1 MQTSKLRKIAISVG
15 AVLLISA
22 LAYILGWSSL
32 LTVKNIEISG
42 TQSSATITNE
52 LKAKNLNLEVGMKLA
67 RVDLRG
73 IKSTLADMDWLAK
86 FSVSRN
92 WVTGKISLT
101 IEEKNGIA
109 KAISTD
115 GTKLYFDLNGQLFKP
130 VSAVQVASETR
141 LPLVDSQN
149 KSTENLVQV
158 AKLLKEIPPELSE
171 LVSKLNGISV
181 GNSGYINMRTQIEG
195 RNVEI
200 IWGKADAV
208 GQKSKVLLALM
219 DLPENKA
226 ASKFDLSIPDAPI
239 VS

>member
-1 MQTSKLRKIAISVG
+1 LQTSKLRKITISAG

-32 LTVKNIEISG
+32 LTVKSIEVSG

-52 LKAKNLNLEVGMKLA
+52 LKAKELNLAVGMKLA

-86 FSVSRN
+86 YSVSRN
-92 WVTGKISLT
+92 WVTGKITLS
-101 IEEKNGIA
+101 IEEKAGIA
-109 KAISTD
+109 KAIATD

-130 VSAVQVASETR
+130 VSAVQVASESK

-158 AKLLKEIPPELSE
+158 AKLLKEIPPELTD
-171 LVSKLNGISV
+171 LVSKLNGISL
-181 GNSGYINMRTQIEG
+181 GNSGFINMSTQIEG

-200 IWGKADAV
+200 IWGRADAV

-226 ASKFDLSIPDAPI
+226 VSKYDLSIPDAPI

>member
-1 MQTSKLRKIAISVG
+1 LQTPTLRKITISAG

-32 LTVKNIEISG
+32 LTVKSIEISG

-52 LKAKNLNLEVGMKLA
+52 LKAKDLNLAVGMKLA
-67 RVDLRG
+67 RIDLRG

-86 FSVSRN
+86 YSVSRN
-92 WVTGKISLT
+92 WVTGKITLS
-101 IEEKNGIA
+101 IEEKTGIA
-109 KAISTD
+109 KAIATD
-115 GTKLYFDLNGQLFKP
+115 GTTLYFDLNGQLFKP
-130 VSAVQVASETR
+130 VSTVQVASETR

-149 KSTENLVQV
+149 KSAENLVQV
-158 AKLLKEIPPELSE
+158 AKLLKEIPPQLTE

-181 GNSGYINMRTQIEG
+181 GNSGYINMRTQIAG

-200 IWGKADAV
+200 IWGRADAV
-208 GQKSKVLLALM
+208 GQKSKVLLALI
-219 DLPENKA
+219 DLPENKV

>member
-1 MQTSKLRKIAISVG
+1 MQTSALRKITISAGAI
-15 AVLLISA
+15 LLIST

-32 LTVKNIEISG
+32 LTVKSIEVSG

-86 FSVSRN
+86 YSVSRN
-92 WVTGKISLT
+92 WLTGKISLS
-101 IEEKNGIA
+101 IEEKTGFA
-109 KAISTD
+109 KAIATD

-130 VSAVQVASETR
+130 VSAVQLASETG

-149 KSTENLVQV
+149 KSAENLVQV
-158 AKLLKEIPPELSE
+158 AKLLKEIPPQLTE

-181 GNSGYINMRTQIEG
+181 GNSGYINMRTQIAG

-200 IWGKADAV
+200 IWGRADAV